1 VPDVRSAGFKAE
13 AHRQA
18 LAVAQSAQAHEDQA
32 FVDDVSAWDDAFD
45 ATASIAVCL
54 LTTDPTEAP
63 LFRLV
68 LEPDDQNGLKA
79 PSRIMVD
86 KVVTV
91 AKDRLGS
98 RIGRM
103 SDSVSLRLNQALAV
117 FLGLAMSP
125 RARSR

>member
-1 VPDVRSAGFKAE
+1 MRRGEIWTIAGGPDYAGKP
-13 AHRQA
+13 RPVVLLQA
-18 LAVAQSAQAHEDQA
+18 
-32 FVDDVSAWDDAFD
+32 DAFD
-45 ATASIAVCL
+45 ATASITVCL

-68 LEPDDQNGLKA
+68 FEPDDQNGLKA

-86 KVVTV
+86 KVITV

-103 SDSVSLRLNQALAV
+103 SDSDSLRLNQALAV